1 MTKGELAVLVKK
13 VQAECG
19 LEDPTK
25 ITYYRDEEGRV
36 VFKLWFDSL
45 ILPETLAGKKKDEF
59 EWQAN
64 VNNTFI
70 NNEPY
75 LYDDDFT
82 ILEYNEEKGWVKVL
96 PDQQDFEIVESYNKL
111 IDSKDEDLVRLQGK
125 KLSEKVAKA
134 YSLTLY
140 EAEDASDIK
149 TPDSN
154 DFIEDSL
161 KKEGEGKI
169 IRVDKPPKA
178 LFVVLACRFPG
189 LIASELTGL
198 ANQIKAA
205 NAAGPNPVKVI
216 LINTTDNASLA
227 LYDYNKI
234 AQIFSQGE
242 VDLNGANFV
251 HEKMENLVNAMTNK
265 DVVDIEHSYVICSN
279 GGREALNKHP
289 TLSKII
295 YTEAVDP
302 EGFEGANV
310 SNLRTTLSNIEAQ
323 SEKAEKS
330 VLEPLAKAVT
340 DSYCK
345 AAANGKIKKAKEVE
359 QREESSSEKKEPTT
373 EAARRLLKS
382 ILAGGKILQE
392 EEEASVDADSSSESS
407 EDSSSESSESE
418 SSEQNTE
425 NNQED
430 NKKDNQE
437 EDKKEDKKED
447 KSSGDP
453 FIDAWKKS
461 AKRFDEDKLEPA
473 DNAMIAYFDYY
484 VANTSGDIQNYY
496 SQSEAK
502 ENLEKR
508 NQAAEAAFKAQSDLK
523 ADVNSTAK
531 ALVAY
536 GPLRA
541 IQYELTKNHI
551 KKDDF
556 KKGDNPDG
564 ESKGF
569 SFEQEKNKKAKKLSG
584 GEGKPEKE
592 EAGKLTPTDFHIYSL
607 MDYEPQKTNVDNAV
621 QYLSTEGI
629 NR

>member
-25 ITYYRDEEGRV
+25 ITYYRNEEGKV

-96 PDQQDFEIVESYNKL
+96 PDQQDFDIVESYNKL
-111 IDSKDEDLVRLQGK
+111 INLKDEDSVRLQGK
-125 KLSEKVAKA
+125 KLNEKVAKA

-140 EAEDASDIK
+140 EAEEDSASDIQ
-149 TPDSN
+149 TPDSK
-154 DFIEDSL
+154 DFVKDSQAKEEDE
-161 KKEGEGKI
+161 KTIK
-169 IRVDKPPKA
+169 VDKEPKA

-189 LIASELTGL
+189 LIASELTNL

-234 AQIFSQGE
+234 AQIFSQDA
-242 VDLNGANFV
+242 VDLTGANFV
-251 HEKMENLVNAMTNK
+251 QDKMENLVNAMTNK
-265 DVVDIEHSYVICSN
+265 NVVDIEHSYVVCSN

-295 YTEAVDP
+295 YTESVDP
-302 EGFEGANV
+302 EGFEGAKV
-310 SNLRTTLSNIEAQ
+310 SDLRTTLSNIEAQ

-330 VLEPLAKAVT
+330 VLEPLAKAVA
-340 DSYCK
+340 DSYCQ
-345 AAANGKIKKAKEVE
+345 AAADGKIKKAKEAE
-359 QREESSSEKKEPTT
+359 QSKGSGSEKKT

-392 EEEASVDADSSSESS
+392 EEESSNEAESS
-407 EDSSSESSESE
+407 AESSSE

-425 NNQED
+425 T
-430 NKKDNQE
+430 NQE
-437 EDKKEDKKED
+437 ENKEDKKED

-453 FIDAWKKS
+453 FIEAWKKS
-461 AKRFDEDKLEPA
+461 AKRFDEKTLEPA
-473 DNAMIAYFDYY
+473 DHAMIAYFDYY
-484 VANTSGDIQNYY
+484 VANTSGDIQKYY

-508 NQAAEAAFKAQSDLK
+508 NQAAEAALKAQNDLK
-523 ADVNSTAK
+523 ANVNSTAK

-541 IQYELTKNHI
+541 IQFELSKSYI
-551 KKDDF
+551 EDDNF
-556 KKGDNPDG
+556 NKGDDANG
-564 ESKGF
+564 ESTGF
-569 SFEQEKNKKAKKLSG
+569 SFAQKKNSPKMSG
-584 GEGKPEKE
+584 GEKEAEKE
-592 EAGKLTPTDFHIYSL
+592 EGGRLTSTDFHIYGL
-607 MDYEPQKTNVDNAV
+607 MDYEPQKTNVDNAL
-621 QYLSTEGI
+621 QYLATEGI